1 MPWRKALTKMWEVL
15 DPLVAA
21 KAVGEKASQTLQK
34 KSEAFIDKKEEEFV
48 SRARTEAEQF
58 MIDHILI
65 IEEKVDSKILKIEK
79 KMDDLIEKEVRHKL
93 RILIYTLVTVILM
106 SLVSLGYLYLKNKFG
121 L

>member
-1 MPWRKALTKMWEVL
+1 MWEFL
-15 DPLVAA
+15 DPLVSETIVSD
-21 KAVGEKASQTLQK
+21 KVGQTIK
-34 KSEAFIDKKEEEFV
+34 DKSDEYIDRKQDEFV

-65 IEEKVDSKILKIEK
+65 IERKVDAKIVELEEKIEE
-79 KMDDLIEKEVRHKL
+79 LIEKEVKHKL

-106 SLVSLGYLYLKNKFG
+106 SLTSLGYLYLKRRFG